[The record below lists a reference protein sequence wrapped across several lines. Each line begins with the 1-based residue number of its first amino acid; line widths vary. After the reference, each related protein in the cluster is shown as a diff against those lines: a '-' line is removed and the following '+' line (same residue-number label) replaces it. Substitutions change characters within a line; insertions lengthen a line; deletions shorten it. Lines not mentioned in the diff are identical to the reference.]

1 MLQTL
6 FGACIEILS
15 SLAGVVRCVKAKIIL
30 LDLLYCVYLLLPFAI
45 VVKGIL
51 SDFVVT
57 WSTMTTKH
65 ILHSILYY

>member
-1 MLQTL
+1 MREGKNNT
-6 FGACIEILS
+6 FRFI
-15 SLAGVVRCVKAKIIL
+15 
-30 LDLLYCVYLLLPFAI
+30 LYCVYLLLPFAI

-65 ILHSILYY
+65 ILYSILYY